1 MQAGVRLPMVDV
13 MSTDTEFFDT
23 VIIGGGQAGLAMG
36 HELAKSGQRF
46 VILDAHPRVGDA
58 WRQRWDSLVMF
69 TPARYCGL
77 PGMRFPARGSHAPT
91 KDEMA
96 DYLEAYAAR
105 FALPVRTSTRV
116 DGLSRRGERFVVTA
130 GSERFEAGNVVV
142 AMANFQEPKVPPFAA
157 ELDPSIRQLHSFEYR
172 NPAQLADGAVLVV
185 GVGNS
190 GAEIAL
196 ELAKE
201 RPTWLAGKEAGH
213 VPFHIDT
220 FAGRNIGIRTVRF
233 VGHHVLTLRNP
244 AGRKVRPFFLTRAT
258 PLIRTKPKD
267 LVAAGVTRVQRI
279 GSVENG
285 LPVTAD
291 GQVLDVANVIWSTG
305 WRPGFS
311 WIDLP
316 VLGDRQEP
324 VHERGIVAQE
334 PGLYFIGLEFLFSA
348 SSATVNGVGRDARR
362 VAKQIEARPHA
373 TQPAAASSKLLKS
386 SA

>member
-1 MQAGVRLPMVDV
+1 

-36 HELAKSGQRF
+36 HELAKAGRRF

-69 TPARYCGL
+69 TPARYCSL
-77 PGMRFPARGSHAPT
+77 PGMRFPAGGGHQPT

-96 DYLEAYAAR
+96 DYLEAYATR

-116 DGLSRRGERFVVTA
+116 DGLTRRGERFLVTA
-130 GSERFEAGNVVV
+130 GRQTFEADNVVV
-142 AMANFQEPKVPPFAA
+142 AMANFQEPKLPAFASL
-157 ELDPSIRQLHSFEYR
+157 LDPAIRQLHSFQYR
-172 NPAQLADGAVLVV
+172 NPAQLADGPVVVV

-190 GAEIAL
+190 GAEIAM
-196 ELAKE
+196 ELARTRE
-201 RPTWLAGKEAGH
+201 TWLAGEEAGH
-213 VPFHIDT
+213 IPFRIDT
-220 FAGRNIGIRTVRF
+220 IAGRYVGARIVRF
-233 VGHHVLTLRNP
+233 VFHHVLTLASP
-244 AGRKVRPFFLTRAT
+244 VGRKARPAFLGRAT

-267 LVAAGVTRVQRI
+267 LVAAGITRTARI
-279 GSVENG
+279 ESVDDG
-285 LPVTAD
+285 RPVTAD

-305 WRPGFS
+305 YRPGFS

-334 PGLYFIGLEFLFSA
+334 PGLYFVGLEFLFSA
-348 SSATVNGVGRDARR
+348 TSATVTGVGRDARR
-362 VAKQIEARPHA
+362 VAKQIEARPRPSKSSSA
-373 TQPAAASSKLLKS
+373 PQAVAAAR
-386 SA
+386 

>member
-1 MQAGVRLPMVDV
+1 
-13 MSTDTEFFDT
+13 MSIDTEFLDT

-36 HELAKSGQRF
+36 HEMKKSGRSF

-58 WRQRWDSLVMF
+58 WRNRWDSLVLF
-69 TPARYCGL
+69 TPARYCAL
-77 PGMRFPARGSHAPT
+77 PGMRFPAPGSHAPT

-96 DYLEAYAAR
+96 AYLESYAAR

-116 DGLSRRGERFVVTA
+116 DGLTRRGERFVVTA
-130 GSERFEAGNVVV
+130 GSQTFEADNVVV
-142 AMANFQEPKVPPFAA
+142 AMANFQQPKVPPFAA
-157 ELDPSIRQLHSFEYR
+157 DLDPSIRQLHSFEYR

-196 ELAKE
+196 EVAKE
-201 RPTWLAGKEAGH
+201 RTTWLAGHEEGH
-213 VPFHIDT
+213 VPFRIDT
-220 FAGRNIGIRTVRF
+220 FAGRNLGIRIVRF
-233 VGHHVLTLRNP
+233 VGHHLLTVRTP
-244 AGRKVRPFFLTRAT
+244 AGRKARPRFLMRAT

-267 LVAAGVTRVQRI
+267 LVAAGVTRIGRI
-279 GSVENG
+279 GSVEDG
-285 LPVTAD
+285 RPVTED

-324 VHERGIVAQE
+324 VHERGIVAEE

-348 SSATVNGVGRDARR
+348 TSATVTGVGRDARR
-362 VAKQIEARPHA
+362 IAKQLEARPRTSTSPSGSQA
-373 TQPAAASSKLLKS
+373 VAAAR
-386 SA
+386 